1 MPERRRQ
8 HFLKSKESK
17 DLLEKASQKLKIDL
31 EQLFKDKANLQAIE
45 TEFTEILLIDGK
57 PTLIKT
63 NEKIYPTLISKE
75 LFDVMPK
82 VVVDMGAV
90 SHVCKGA
97 NVMAPGIR
105 RFEGQ
110 FDKND
115 LVFIIDERHGKPLAI
130 GEIAYD
136 AEEAKTVKQG
146 IVVKN
151 VHYVGDRTW
160 SLLKELVTMR

>member
-1 MPERRRQ
+1 
-8 HFLKSKESK
+8 
-17 DLLEKASQKLKIDL
+17 
-31 EQLFKDKANLQAIE
+31 
-45 TEFTEILLIDGK
+45 
-57 PTLIKT
+57 
-63 NEKIYPTLISKE
+63 
-75 LFDVMPK
+75 
-82 VVVDMGAV
+82 MGAV